1 MTETAVW
8 SIIVVG
14 LLAILVPVL
23 ILGLVRHLGPR
34 PVRTAGTED
43 KLGVYE
49 CGIIPETDA
58 RRRFSAKFYLV
69 AVLFV
74 LFDVEVAFLIPWA
87 ITFRELGQPEAMG
100 WGIFLA
106 MAAFIEVLV
115 VGLIYL
121 IKRGALEWE

>member
-1 MTETAVW
+1 MSEEAVW
-8 SIIVVG
+8 SVLVVG
-14 LLAILVPVL
+14 LLALLVPVA
-23 ILGLVRHLGPR
+23 ILCLTAKLGPR
-34 PVRTAGTED
+34 PGPRSDTED
-43 KLGVYE
+43 KLSVFE
-49 CGIIPETDA
+49 CGITPRLGA

-87 ITFRELGQPEAMG
+87 ITFKELGQPEQMG
-100 WGIFLA
+100 WGILLA